1 MKVFLL
7 VVAAGFVVA
16 GCGEVAAF
24 AGGSG
29 PREFGR
35 AETAFNI
42 GDNRVAE
49 SSGLA
54 PSYRVSE
61 TYFTHNDSGD
71 SARFFRFDLKGAVKN
86 EYRVTNAKNVDWE
99 DMATAKLNGV
109 PYVFVGDIGDNSKR
123 RKSIFVYR
131 VPEPDGTARDVSADA
146 TYELTYPNGP
156 QNAETLIVHPKTGD
170 IYVISKSTGDSQVYV
185 LSSPKAGGKYTLK
198 QLGKFR
204 VGGFIKESRRVTGG
218 AFSPDGRHVVVRT
231 YMGAYEFPVK
241 SAGAEW
247 WKEEPRKIRTNFDNQ
262 GEAITYSLSCSEL
275 YTTSEFSPCQ
285 VSRIAILGKDAL

>member
-1 MKVFLL
+1 MKGFLL
-7 VVAAGFVVA
+7 AVAAGFVVA
-16 GCGEVAAF
+16 GCGEVVAF

-42 GDNRVAE
+42 TDARVDE
-49 SSGLA
+49 SSGVA
-54 PSYRVSE
+54 PSFRVPD

-71 SARFFRFDLKGAVKN
+71 SARFFRFDSKGVVKN
-86 EYRVTNAKNVDWE
+86 EYRVANAKNVDWE
-99 DMATAKLNGV
+99 DMATAKLDGV
-109 PYVFVGDIGDNSKR
+109 PYVFLGDIGDNSKR

-131 VPEPDGTARDVSADA
+131 VLDPGDNVREVAANA
-146 TYELTYPNGP
+146 TYELTYPTGP
-156 QNAETLIVHPKTGD
+156 QNAETLLVHPKTGD
-170 IYVISKSTGDSQVYV
+170 IYVISKSTGDSQVYF
-185 LSSPKAGGKYTLK
+185 LSSPKTSGKYTLT
-198 QLGKFR
+198 QLGHFR

-247 WKEEPRKIRTNFDNQ
+247 WKEEPRKIRTNFDHQ
-262 GEAITYSLSCSEL
+262 GEAISYSLNGSEL

-285 VSRIAILGKDAL
+285 VSRIAILGKDEL